1 MSEEKRQKP
10 GPFAVLAGLREG
22 LPPGPAPREPPPP
35 RGPAR
40 AVVRFEK
47 KGRGGKEVT
56 VVEQLELPTKEREAW
71 CKALKQALGAGGS
84 VEGDAIVVQ
93 GDHRPRVAAWLTQ
106 RGVRK
111 VSVG

>member
-1 MSEEKRQKP
+1 MSDPTSKSS
-10 GPFAVLAGLREG
+10 PFAALAGLREQ
-22 LPPGPAPREPPPP
+22 LPPGPPPRPPEPPK
-35 RGPAR
+35 GPAK

-56 VVEQLELPTKEREAW
+56 VVEQLELSGKEREAW
-71 CKALKQALGAGGS
+71 CKALKQSLGAGGF
-84 VEGDAIVVQ
+84 VEDDTIVVQ
-93 GDHRPRVAAWLTQ
+93 GDHRPRVAAWLTE